1 MKKKNAAPIIPT
13 WFLDNEEEEKE
24 VKVEPVV
31 QAAAQHV
38 VNDEAANED
47 KKIEQQKIHQQTMLL
62 QKRAAKIICGMAPKR
77 ARGAVRIKRR

>member
-31 QAAAQHV
+31 
-38 VNDEAANED
+38 
-47 KKIEQQKIHQQTMLL
+47 
-62 QKRAAKIICGMAPKR
+62 
-77 ARGAVRIKRR
+77 